1 MRCIVFVSIS
11 VSHHGHFRGGRGA
24 LRVSRS
30 GPPHSMRW
38 QLAFS
43 PAQLSNIVAPDF
55 LLSLQIPVYHSLLNI
70 GNSKYHR
77 KQSCSAEIEEVGVA
91 TVLKP
96 GSSLLLCCAL
106 LVVVLNGM
114 DYGAIPFTA
123 TNKQASWMMEFS
135 LSFESLS
142 KLCWGMPVMI
152 QRPKQLSVDMVF

>member
-77 KQSCSAEIEEVGVA
+77 KQSCQK
-91 TVLKP
+91 LKRW
-96 GSSLLLCCAL
+96 GWLLYSNQGPHSCC
-106 LVVVLNGM
+106 VVLCW
-114 DYGAIPFTA
+114 
-123 TNKQASWMMEFS
+123 SWF
-135 LSFESLS
+135 
-142 KLCWGMPVMI
+142 
-152 QRPKQLSVDMVF
+152 